1 MFKIIF
7 ALALSSTILS
17 LDTDTCH
24 RNLYLGSPVNT
35 IHKAHEYLEH
45 LLQAS
50 NAKSA
55 VHYIGGSQSQNNNTG
70 ETYHDFLFR
79 IDEEKKNF
87 TKPKALIMRVTVG
100 ASGKTFVD
108 DYILMNGPNGIGNRN
123 DRLNWFL
130 NNRYSLS
137 ALQNNFFNR
146 DTWKQCNL
154 IKESFTYFYEMYGSR
169 FRKSLD

>member
-7 ALALSSTILS
+7 ALAIASATLS

-50 NAKSA
+50 NTKSM
-55 VHYIGGSQSQNNNTG
+55 VHYIGGAQSQNNNTG
-70 ETYHDFLFR
+70 ETYHDYLFR
-79 IDEEKKNF
+79 LDEDKEEL
-87 TKPKALIMRVTVG
+87 TKPKALIMRVSVG
-100 ASGKTFVD
+100 TDGKTFVD
-108 DYILMNGPNGIGNRN
+108 DYIMMNGPNGVGDRN

-130 NNRYSLS
+130 NNRYGLSSL
-137 ALQNNFFNR
+137 
-146 DTWKQCNL
+146 
-154 IKESFTYFYEMYGSR
+154 
-169 FRKSLD
+169 